1 MREVMKSFVIAVCSI
16 LVFSACGKNDSGPQG
31 IKIKKSGR
39 YEATIFRQNCAICH
53 GPEAFGKT
61 IDGKVIPSLRF
72 GEPAKRSEEEIYLQI
87 ANGKLPMPPFRGVLT
102 ESEMRK
108 MAKFI
113 KEDVQGRK

>member
-1 MREVMKSFVIAVCSI
+1 MREVMKSFVVAVCSLLI
-16 LVFSACGKNDSGPQG
+16 FSACGKNDSGPRG
-31 IKIKKSGR
+31 IKIKKSDA

-72 GEPAKRSEEEIYLQI
+72 GEPLKRSEEEIYLQI
-87 ANGKLPMPPFRGVLT
+87 ANGNVSMTPFRDILT

-113 KEDVQGRK
+113 KEEVQGRR